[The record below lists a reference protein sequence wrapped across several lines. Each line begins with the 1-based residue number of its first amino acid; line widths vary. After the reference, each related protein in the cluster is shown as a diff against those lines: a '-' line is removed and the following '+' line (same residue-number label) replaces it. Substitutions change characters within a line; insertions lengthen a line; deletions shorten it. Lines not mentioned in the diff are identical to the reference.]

1 MLFLIWSLLIGSLGV
16 EALVISRW
24 LHQQAKRQGQR
35 AEEETFIRYQFDDN
49 INHPVDISVTM
60 ANDYQ
65 TNDPLNKVKNNSR
78 ENAWEYKIVRANSDI
93 FRNPEIFQRLCQEEA
108 QAGWILLEKLDDQ
121 RVRFKRSYIKRDSIN
136 TKNLSFDPYRTQY
149 GPSGNFI
156 SILGAIAFMTL
167 MALPAYLGFM
177 LVSNSLNRGV
187 VLTPVVTPSSTL
199 SPTSEPTEYIPEN
212 IENTPAP
219 EYPSTS
225 EPTSE
230 TTPEPVPEN
239 IPENTAPTIEIP
251 DPQTSVTP

>member
-24 LHQQAKRQGQR
+24 LHQYQKQQKQR
-35 AEEETFIRYQFDDN
+35 EEEETLIRYPFDDN

-65 TNDPLNKVKNNSR
+65 TNDPSNKVKNHSR
-78 ENAWEYKIVRANSDI
+78 ENAWEYKVVRANSDI
-93 FRNPEIFQRLCQEEA
+93 FRNPEIFHRLCQEEA

-156 SILGAIAFMTL
+156 NILGAIAFVTL

-177 LVSNSLNRGV
+177 LVSASLNNRGA

-199 SPTSEPTEYIPEN
+199 SPNEQPTEYIPESPA
-212 IENTPAP
+212 EVTPAP
-219 EYPSTS
+219 ENTAVP
-225 EPTSE
+225 EA
-230 TTPEPVPEN
+230 TPEATPEAIPEN
-239 IPENTAPTIEIP
+239 IEPTIEIP
-251 DPQTSVTP
+251 APETPITP

>member
-1 MLFLIWSLLIGSLGV
+1 MLFLIWSLLLGSLGV

-24 LHQQAKRQGQR
+24 LHQQQKRQGQR
-35 AEEETFIRYQFDDN
+35 AEEETLIHQFDDN
-49 INHPVDISVTM
+49 INHPVVLSVTM

-65 TNDPLNKVKNNSR
+65 TNDPLNKTKNNSR
-78 ENAWEYKIVRANSDI
+78 ENAWEYKIVRSNSDI

-136 TKNLSFDPYRTQY
+136 TKILNFDPYRTQY

-156 SILGAIAFMTL
+156 NILGAIAFVTL

-177 LVSNSLNRGV
+177 LVSNSLNKDA
-187 VLTPVVTPSSTL
+187 VLIPVVTPSATL
-199 SPTSEPTEYIPEN
+199 SPNEEPTEYIPESP

-219 EYPSTS
+219 EDTL
-225 EPTSE
+225 
-230 TTPEPVPEN
+230 TPET
-239 IPENTAPTIEIP
+239 IPEPIPESIAPTIEIP
-251 DPQTSVTP
+251 DPETTVAP